1 MAEDDLENDG
11 KVDLAHSSSD
21 LSWLHVAHG
30 EVSNSSMLMY
40 LNCPNGLC
48 SVTLNANFKVNK
60 WLNYPSFPSNSNR

>member
-30 EVSNSSMLMY
+30 EISNSSMLMY
-40 LNCPNGLC
+40 LSWLC